1 MPGKYPTDRKLAE
14 EIITFRDSNNLTNTK
29 LIRMFGIPKLSNEF
43 LSRYLNDTLDRI
55 VDDFDILA
63 WDILKTLRER
73 VEAQTRIFPSTV
85 ISKIGN
91 ALDLLREV
99 GHIGCIVGPAGH
111 GKTSAI
117 HVYQAKTPSAIVI
130 TAHEAMRDGR
140 KLEAAIFG
148 KINTTTWDKRSSRF
162 DFLVERFHESQRPI
176 LIDNFQRLKGSGLKL
191 LFDFHD
197 VTKSPI
203 GCIGNPEA
211 IKPILANSQHSRRLG
226 ITTHYELEEKEI
238 PALAQNIAAQHSDE
252 ETAAAI
258 ADLVGF
264 IARQPDQGA
273 LGAVSMTVSLMQ
285 KLRSLSA
292 DLRADPRKAL
302 RAAHAR
308 LARTYSLPND

>member
-14 EIITFRDSNNLTNTK
+14 EIIAFRDANNLTNTK
-29 LIRMFGIPKLSNEF
+29 LVRMFGIPKLTNEF

-55 VDDFDILA
+55 VEDFDILA

-85 ISKIGN
+85 ITKIGN

-111 GKTSAI
+111 GKTSGI
-117 HVYQAKTPSAIVI
+117 HVYQIKTPSAIVI
-130 TAHEAMRDGR
+130 TANEAMRDGN
-140 KLEAAIFG
+140 KLLSAIFA
-148 KINTTTWDKRSSRF
+148 KINTTTWDRRSSRF
-162 DFLVERFHESQRPI
+162 NFLVERFHESKRPI
-176 LIDNFQRLKGSGLKL
+176 LIDNFQRLAGSGLKL

-197 VTKSPI
+197 ETKSPI
-203 GCIGNPEA
+203 GCIGNEEA

-226 ITTHYELEEKEI
+226 ITTTYALEDKEI
-238 PALAQNIAAQHSDE
+238 PALAQNIAAQHSDDQ
-252 ETAAAI
+252 TAEII
-258 ADLVGF
+258 ADLVAF
-264 IARQPDQGA
+264 IARQKDQGA

-285 KLRSLSA
+285 KLRTLSP
-292 DLRADPRKAL
+292 DLRNDPRKAI

-308 LARTYSLPND
+308 LARTYSLPTD